1 VEVSEMTETLQR
13 PVVTGRERLNLAADA
28 FLYAAMVFLAAVGVQ
43 EGLALLFS
51 GGDLAGWTPP
61 VWLEVVGALG
71 MPVALIGGP
80 LLAWRVHGWHLRWRD
95 LVAAVVGAL
104 LGSTVFGVVML
115 LIVSMTRLVQGPA
128 MDEQGPWLAGAI
140 AALAVVAALAKPVA
154 AAVRDLTG
162 AKEHPRRHGLR
173 LAIAAVGL
181 VAIIASVFVG
191 GETAELGAFLLLP
204 AVPAVGAVVAMDW
217 WRENHP
223 A

>member
-1 VEVSEMTETLQR
+1 M
-13 PVVTGRERLNLAADA
+13 
-28 FLYAAMVFLAAVGVQ
+28 GVQ

-71 MPVALIGGP
+71 MPLALIGGP
-80 LLAWRVHGWHLRWRD
+80 LLAWRVHGRHLQWRD

-104 LGSTVFGVVML
+104 LGSAVFGVVML
-115 LIVSMTRLVQGPA
+115 VLVPLTRLVQGPA
-128 MDEQGPWLAGAI
+128 MDEQGPWLAGAV
-140 AALAVVAALAKPVA
+140 AALAVVAFLAKPVA

-162 AKEHPRRHGLR
+162 AKEHARRHGLR
-173 LAIAAVGL
+173 LAIVAVGL

-204 AVPAVGAVVAMDW
+204 AVPAVGAVGAMDW
-217 WRENHP
+217 WRDNHP
-223 A
+223 STTAE